1 MRGNRSAFFLLIPF
15 LAIVALFFII
25 PLLFMAITSF
35 TSTGSSGI
43 TLAHY
48 KEVLTNKFILQGFK
62 NSITLSLASALAGLV
77 VTLLA
82 VYATVDLP
90 EKVKEKILMIS
101 NLFSTFAGV
110 PLAFAFI
117 IMLGNSGLFLI
128 LFDKFG
134 ITLLDDFSLYS
145 WTGLLLI
152 FIYVQIPL
160 SFMLLYPIY
169 SGIQNAWK
177 ESAALLGASP
187 FAFWRKIGIPII
199 LPGVLGTFS
208 VLFANAMGAY
218 ATVYA
223 LTSTSFNLVSIR
235 IGALIQGDI
244 FSEPEL
250 AGAIAIILG
259 ITMVT
264 AMLLNEWLIKLTR
277 KDLSQ

>member
-1 MRGNRSAFFLLIPF
+1 MRGNRSAVFLLLPF
-15 LAIVALFFII
+15 FAIVALFFIV
-25 PLLFMAITSF
+25 PLAYMAITSF
-35 TSTGSSGI
+35 TSSGGI
-43 TLAHY
+43 TLEHY
-48 KEVLTNKFILQGFK
+48 KEVVTNKFILQGFK

-90 EKVKEKILMIS
+90 EKIKEKILMVS
-101 NLFSTFAGV
+101 NLFTTFAGV

-128 LFDKFG
+128 LFDKLG
-134 ITLLDDFSLYS
+134 IGLFSSFSLYS

-152 FIYVQIPL
+152 YIYVQIPL

-169 SGIQNAWK
+169 SGIQKQWK
-177 ESAALLGASP
+177 EAAALLGASP

-223 LTSTSFNLVSIR
+223 LTFTSYNIISIR

-244 FSEPEL
+244 FSQPEL

-259 ITMVT
+259 VTMVV

-277 KDLSQ
+277 KDLAQ

>member
-1 MRGNRSAFFLLIPF
+1 MKGNKNAIFLLLPF
-15 LAIVALFFII
+15 FTIVALFFIV
-25 PLLFMAITSF
+25 PLSYMAVTSF
-35 TSTGSSGI
+35 TSSGSI
-43 TLAHY
+43 TLDHY
-48 KEVLTNKFILQGFK
+48 KEVMSNKLIVQGFK
-62 NSITLSLASALAGLV
+62 NSIKLSLASAIAGLI

-90 EKVKEKILMIS
+90 EKIKERILMVS
-101 NLFSTFAGV
+101 NLFTTFAGV

-128 LFDKFG
+128 LFDKLG
-134 ITLLDDFSLYS
+134 IGLFDNFSLYS
-145 WTGLLLI
+145 STGLLLI
-152 FIYVQIPL
+152 YIYVQIPL

-169 SGIQNAWK
+169 SGIQDAWK
-177 ESAALLGASP
+177 ESAALLGANP

-223 LTSTSFNLVSIR
+223 LTLTNYNLISIR
-235 IGALIQGDI
+235 IGALVQGDI
-244 FSEPEL
+244 FAQPEL
-250 AGAIAIILG
+250 AGAIAIVLG
-259 ITMVT
+259 VTMVT

-277 KDLSQ
+277 KDLAQ